1 MLEGEGSGEKE
12 VRKGRDEEVWV
23 VLFESG
29 GGGMFKAK
37 KIEERRSEGGIV

>member
-1 MLEGEGSGEKE
+1 M
-12 VRKGRDEEVWV
+12 WV

-29 GGGMFKAK
+29 GGGMFEAK